1 MKDKTLTLDQRLK
14 RLENEVFGDEKQNRV
29 KPTAH
34 VGNFDGP
41 SGGVRQLISQNF
53 FKTERGLADVKAA
66 LRKNG
71 YLGYVDA
78 YSRIVGQAAP
88 TIAEDAAAV
97 IATEGGRAARF
108 RLRR

>member
-1 MKDKTLTLDQRLK
+1 MKDKTLTLEQRLK

-78 YSRIVGQAAP
+78 
-88 TIAEDAAAV
+88 V
-97 IATEGGRAARF
+97 IQTALNRQSTRGGALASFKQGGKKMYVDRK
-108 RLRR
+108 